1 MTLPDAQHR
10 RAIWLWGSFPR
21 KTQSIG
27 LGADGVAGNAGG
39 GHHHDN
45 SYVAL
50 HCGAMKPT
58 RDDRCGRLR
67 LLSGIL
73 DLRYSGPVPC
83 NRLRR
88 LHRLFREGFADPR
101 NGTTLRHGAGS
112 GQLASGTG
120 QAKIL
125 QIESGIGFG

>member
-21 KTQSIG
+21 KTQSVG

-39 GHHHDN
+39 GHHQDN

-58 RDDRCGRLR
+58 RDDREGDFGSCQESWAYDMVA
-67 LLSGIL
+67 LSRAIAFVARTNPARVL
-73 DLRYSGPVPC
+73 PT
-83 NRLRR
+83 
-88 LHRLFREGFADPR
+88 HA
-101 NGTTLRHGAGS
+101 
-112 GQLASGTG
+112 TG
-120 QAKIL
+120 QPYATVPEAVNWLPAPDRRK
-125 QIESGIGFG
+125 SFK